1 MVSDG
6 TAPVEARRR
15 PPLVWVLA
23 ALLTL
28 EFLLVAALAVL
39 AIVSVAQ
46 GGSGGLASGIAL
58 AAIIVLAAIWLAAM
72 VVGLLRG
79 QSWVRAAGIVWQV
92 IQIAVGVG
100 ILGSQPAIGIP
111 LLVAAVL
118 AFILLFTPSVVA
130 ATRRRDDTAV

>member
-39 AIVSVAQ
+39 AIASVAQ